1 MRAAEIL
8 GVDALR
14 FIEPS
19 YADLTDSDF
28 TAVLAEF
35 LGDDARL
42 LIDEHEDP
50 LALAFHD
57 STGWTTGTF
66 LCRKPSSAVIEQFEN
81 VGGEIYQEKRAVWA
95 AAVRE
100 YYSLQIARHVTPAVG
115 DLNPA
120 RIAILDDIINGVWG
134 RGDGATCLDF
144 CCGSGVGSHVL
155 RTLGFSPLSCDND
168 AALLSLGF
176 SNKRLMPE
184 ETICIDA
191 TIASQYIEE
200 VPLGVGMMMGDI
212 NAFTQDLWQLL
223 VTELFS
229 LTDKTLITVGKQSEA
244 DLIRTWG
251 EAQNRTVE
259 VWENPKDPTYD
270 RWVCAARQ
278 K

>member
-1 MRAAEIL
+1 MNHLHEL
-8 GVDALR
+8 HNHLDSNHNQNNY
-14 FIEPS
+14 S
-19 YADLTDSDF
+19 YIHHN
-28 TAVLAEF
+28 
-35 LGDDARL
+35 L
-42 LIDEHEDP
+42 LLLLNYKLLLYANHYK
-50 LALAFHD
+50 LNLLN
-57 STGWTTGTF
+57 T
-66 LCRKPSSAVIEQFEN
+66 RKN
-81 VGGEIYQEKRAVWA
+81 LHKYLD
-95 AAVRE
+95 
-100 YYSLQIARHVTPAVG
+100 YNSLW
-115 DLNPA
+115 
-120 RIAILDDIINGVWG
+120 IAILDDIINGVWG

-259 VWENPKDPTYD
+259 VCENPKDPTYD